1 MIHFTT
7 IRSKFTWISFAGLF
21 LLAIGGMA
29 LAQSG
34 RPPPQGGW
42 QQEWDRTLSEAKK
55 EGQLTIYIFRYGA
68 VLDAFKKDFPEI
80 KVVSV
85 TGTGSQ
91 LGTRIAGERRGEK
104 YLADVFGSGANTIYN
119 ILYKNKGLEPLK
131 PALLLPEVV
140 DASKWYGGEHRY
152 ADDEQKYIFA
162 YIANPSWAQLNYN
175 TNLFNPRDL
184 KSFWDL
190 LDPKWKGKI
199 VSLDPKDTTLGG
211 TMVFLYHHPGLGP
224 DFLKRFFGGM
234 DITFSKDRRQMTD
247 WLAQGKYP
255 ICMGCDFVQRA
266 KQQGLPIDTVDT
278 SAWKEGAALSVSG
291 GTIGLVNRAPHPNAA
306 KVFVNWFLSRKG
318 QIALQKLGNPDNPP
332 NSRRIDIPKDE
343 LPAENKLVERR
354 KYLDVTR
361 PEWQDMA
368 PIFKLADE
376 IRRAR
381 AKE

>member
-1 MIHFTT
+1 MISFAM
-7 IRSKFTWISFAGLF
+7 IRSKLTVISFAGLF
-21 LLAIGGMA
+21 LLAISGIA

-34 RPPPQGGW
+34 QPW
-42 QQEWDRTLSEAKK
+42 QQEWDRTLAEARK
-55 EGQLTIYIFRYGA
+55 EGQVTVYIFRYEG
-68 VLDAFKKDFPEI
+68 VLEAFKKDYPEI

-119 ILYKNKGLEPLK
+119 ILYKNKGLEPIK
-131 PALLLPEVV
+131 PALILPEVV
-140 DASKWYGGEHRY
+140 DTSKWYGGEHRY
-152 ADDEQKYIFA
+152 ADDEHKHIFA

-175 TNLFNPRDL
+175 TNLFNPKSL

-199 VSLDPKDTTLGG
+199 VSLEPKDTTLGG
-211 TMVFLYHHPGLGP
+211 TMVFLYHHPELGP
-224 DFLKRFFGGM
+224 DFIKRFFAGM
-234 DITFSKDRRQMTD
+234 DITFSRDRRQMTD
-247 WLAQGKYP
+247 WLAQGKFS

-278 SAWKEGAALSVSG
+278 SLWKEGAALSVSG

-318 QIALQKLGNPDNPP
+318 QIALQKLGNPDDPP

-368 PIFKLADE
+368 PIFKLADDL
-376 IRRAR
+376 
-381 AKE
+381 KKGK